1 MCVLKYSLAAGTQV
15 EDELHGHD
23 QDVEALLGDDDKPLS
38 AVFVG
43 GCQGGRAVH
52 GSLLNFC

>member
-23 QDVEALLGDDDKPLS
+23 QDVEALLGDDDKPLKVS
-38 AVFVG
+38 SVQ
-43 GCQGGRAVH
+43 C
-52 GSLLNFC
+52 LLVDAKGEGQSMALY